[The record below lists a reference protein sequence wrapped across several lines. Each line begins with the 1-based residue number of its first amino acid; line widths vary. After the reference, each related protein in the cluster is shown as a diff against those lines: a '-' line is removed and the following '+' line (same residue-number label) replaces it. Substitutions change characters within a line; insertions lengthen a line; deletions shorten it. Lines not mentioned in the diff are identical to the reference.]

1 MDFVPRYHQFELEI
15 SQHHQFVKDLMI
27 YADSVE
33 KKLQQ
38 ENADLRRQLQEIK
51 FDLEDATNSRRD
63 LQQRLI
69 IAESRNGPDAQ
80 DETVDSQARKPYV
93 LLLLDGN
100 GLFFK
105 ENYVK
110 FGREGGTQAAIDL
123 RNAIA
128 AQCND
133 TTGEIKVITKIY
145 VDTIG
150 VTQLLKGCGSASSAE
165 CVRDFMLGFSQ
176 AEASFDFID
185 VGDQG
190 DQVRLK
196 LMDAASWHLKDSDC
210 KQILLGVS
218 HDTGFTPFI
227 EHVVAEEELNKH
239 ITLLEGQPT
248 VPKIKSTGVNI
259 IAFGNIFRADAPVVK
274 RPAPR
279 TKSSSPSVAAST
291 PDSLPAV
298 PIAPITTAPTPLA
311 APVSD
316 FTPSTSASPAPV
328 PAPMTWATITRKA
341 TPPPVITLPIPL
353 RTAAPTRSGST
364 NKAAPQ
370 PNWNPGPRGLD
381 APIPLSQSVL
391 DTVKKRKESSKLC
404 NNHYLRGPCTKGDDC
419 CFEHNY
425 KPNRDELNAIAFLAR
440 LNPCTSGQECDVD
453 NCIYGHH
460 CPSVVNNT
468 CVHPFCKFQTEEH
481 PPGTKYK
488 FPRD

>member
-1 MDFVPRYHQFELEI
+1 MSGIMDFLPRYQQFELEI

-27 YADSVE
+27 YADQVE

-38 ENADLRRQLQEIK
+38 ENADLRRQLQEAK

-69 IAESRNGPDAQ
+69 TAEARAGFVSQ
-80 DETVDSQARKPYV
+80 DEGESQGRKPYV
-93 LLLLDGN
+93 VLLLDGN
-100 GLFFK
+100 GLLFK
-105 ENYVK
+105 EDYVK
-110 FGREGGTQAAIDL
+110 LGREGGAQAAIDL
-123 RNAIA
+123 RNVIA

-145 VDTIG
+145 VDAVG
-150 VTQLLKGCGSASSAE
+150 LSRLLRSCGSASSAG
-165 CVRDFMLGFSQ
+165 CVREFMLGFSQ
-176 AEASFDFID
+176 AETSFDFID
-185 VGDQG
+185 VGDHG

-196 LMDAASWHLKDSDC
+196 LTDSASWHLKDSDC

-218 HDTGFTPFI
+218 HDRGFTPFI
-227 EHVVAEEELNKH
+227 EGVVAEEELNKRV
-239 ITLLEGQPT
+239 TVLEGQPT
-248 VPKIKSTGVNI
+248 HQKIRSTGVNI
-259 IAFGNIFRADAPVVK
+259 IAFDRIFRADAPADK
-274 RPAPR
+274 PPPPR
-279 TKSSSPSVAAST
+279 SNTSSSSAAVST
-291 PDSLPAV
+291 PESV
-298 PIAPITTAPTPLA
+298 PA
-311 APVSD
+311 APASI
-316 FTPSTSASPAPV
+316 PAAATS
-328 PAPMTWATITRKA
+328 APMTWATITRKA

-353 RTAAPTRSGST
+353 KTAAPARSVSA
-364 NKAAPQ
+364 NKTPPQ

-381 APIPLSQSVL
+381 APIPLNQSVL

-425 KPNRDELNAIAFLAR
+425 KPNKEELNAIAFLAR

-460 CPSVVNNT
+460 CPSVVNNV
-468 CVHPFCKFQTEEH
+468 CVHPFCKFRAEEH

-488 FPRD
+488 FPRE